1 MQKQNRLSAVLDV
14 QGFTL
19 IELLVVVLIIG
30 ILAAVALPQY
40 QLAVMKTRFSSM
52 FPLMRNIKEAQERYY
67 LANGQY
73 AVSFS
78 DLDIE
83 LPASCTRYHVYD
95 NMFYCGDWY
104 VDNVIGSGTPRGCL
118 VLGFCPNVPDKNTD
132 YHKCWN
138 KADALIYM
146 YYDFAEDASQRGKT
160 ICTPKTSLGTKLCN
174 SLNL

>member
-83 LPASCTRYHVYD
+83 LPASCTRFLVYN

-104 VDNVIGSGTPRGCL
+104 VDNAIGGGTPYGYL
-118 VLGFCPNVPDKNTD
+118 VLGFCPNTEEKQSNFQICTQNSIV
-132 YHKCWN
+132 
-138 KADALIYM
+138 LIYK
-146 YYDFAEDASQRGKT
+146 YYDMASSENRGKT